1 MKNKRLLHLISLLLI
16 LLGNTVFA
24 QNNYRVSDDR
34 LNIDPVTF
42 YAESPGYVPAAFASF
57 LKSNGYVA
65 QSFYQGK
72 DHLYGEILTQT
83 LNQQTYSYTRGRI
96 HFDIRQNQG
105 KVTLQVSSDCV
116 EIYFPLTDI
125 TQTYNPSTNYPIHQI
140 YDQKKVFIKETAT
153 KETLRS
159 LIKQMYKYKNQLVE
173 YINEYIP
180 PVKKDNTRDT
190 RVARVAQAN

>member
-1 MKNKRLLHLISLLLI
+1 MKKKRLFHLISLLL
-16 LLGNTVFA
+16 LLVGNTVFA
-24 QNNYRVSDDR
+24 QSNYRVSDDR

-57 LKSNGYVA
+57 LDKNGYVA
-65 QSFYQGK
+65 QSFYYGK
-72 DHLYGEILTQT
+72 DHLSGDILTQT

-96 HFDIRQNQG
+96 HFDIRHNQG

-125 TQTYNPSTNYPIHQI
+125 TQTYNPSTNYPINTI
-140 YDQKKVFIKETAT
+140 YDQKKIFIKQPAA
-153 KETLRS
+153 KETLRG
-159 LIKQMYKYKNQLVE
+159 LVAQMYRYKNSLVE

-180 PVKKDNTRDT
+180 PIKKSNT
-190 RVARVAQAN
+190 RVAQAR

>member
-1 MKNKRLLHLISLLLI
+1 MKHILHLFTLLL
-16 LLGNTVFA
+16 LLAGNTVFA

-57 LKSNGYVA
+57 LDKNGYVA
-65 QSFYQGK
+65 QSFYYGK
-72 DHLYGEILTQT
+72 DHLSGEILTKT

-105 KVTLQVSSDCV
+105 KVTLQVSSDCI
-116 EIYFPLTDI
+116 EIYFPLTEI
-125 TQTYNPSTNYPIHQI
+125 TQTYNPSTNYPINQI

-180 PVKKDNTRDT
+180 PVKKSNTRI
-190 RVARVAQAN
+190 AQAR

>member
-1 MKNKRLLHLISLLLI
+1 MKNKRLLHLISLLL
-16 LLGNTVFA
+16 LLVGNTVFA
-24 QNNYRVSDDR
+24 QSNYRVSNER

-72 DHLYGEILTQT
+72 DHLYGDILTKPID
-83 LNQQTYSYTRGRI
+83 QQTYSYTRGRI

-105 KVTLQVSSDCV
+105 KVTLQVSSDCI
-116 EIYFPLTDI
+116 EIYFPLTEI
-125 TQTYNPSTNYPIHQI
+125 TQTYNPSTNYPINQI

-180 PVKKDNTRDT
+180 PVKKSNTRI
-190 RVARVAQAN
+190 AQAR

>member
-1 MKNKRLLHLISLLLI
+1 MKNKHILHLISLLL
-16 LLGNTVFA
+16 LLAGNTVFA

-42 YAESPGYVPAAFASF
+42 YAESPDYVPAAFASF

-72 DHLYGEILTQT
+72 DHLSGDILTKPID
-83 LNQQTYSYTRGRI
+83 QQTYSYTRGRI

-105 KVTLQVSSDCV
+105 NVTLQVSSDCI

-125 TQTYNPSTNYPIHQI
+125 TQTYNPSTNYPINTI
-140 YDQKKVFIKETAT
+140 YDQKKVFIKQSAAM
-153 KETLRS
+153 ETLRG
-159 LIKQMYKYKNQLVE
+159 LVAQMYGYKNKLVE
-173 YINEYIP
+173 QINEYIP
-180 PVKKDNTRDT
+180 PIKKSNTRI
-190 RVARVAQAN
+190 AQAR

>member
-1 MKNKRLLHLISLLLI
+1 MKNKHLLHLISLLL
-16 LLGNTVFA
+16 LLVGNTVFA
-24 QNNYRVSDDR
+24 QNNYRVSDER

-42 YAESPGYVPAAFASF
+42 YTESPGYVPAAFASF
-57 LKSNGYVA
+57 LDKNGYVA
-65 QSFYQGK
+65 QSFYYGK
-72 DHLYGEILTQT
+72 DHLYGDILTQT

-105 KVTLQVSSDCV
+105 KVTLQVSSDCI
-116 EIYFPLTDI
+116 EIYFPLTEI
-125 TQTYNPSTNYPIHQI
+125 TQTYNPSTNYPINQI

-159 LIKQMYKYKNQLVE
+159 LIKEMYKYKNQLVE

-180 PVKKDNTRDT
+180 PVKKSKSNDT
-190 RVARVAQAN
+190 RVAQAN